1 MVEVKIGDK
10 SYLIVST
17 YNEPSGNGKYV
28 SIGKYFKT
36 KKNGHERKI
45 ITKSIAI
52 PTDKVD
58 WLVKAMKQ
66 LEKEIEQQN
75 KKQTDTKQVS
85 GIDSSTIKMLWE
97 LKETLPARQYE
108 AILKKILKQ

>member
-1 MVEVKIGDK
+1 METKIGEK
-10 SYLIVST
+10 SYLTIST
-17 YNEPSGNGKYV
+17 YHEPSGNGRYIT
-28 SIGKYFKT
+28 IGKYFRA
-36 KKNGHERKI
+36 KKDGKERKI
-45 ITKSIAI
+45 VTKSIAI

-66 LEKEIEQQN
+66 LSKEIEQHN

-97 LKETLPARQYE
+97 LKNSLPKKQYE
-108 AILKKILKQ
+108 QILTKILKQ

>member
-1 MVEVKIGDK
+1 MEVKIGDK
-10 SYLIVST
+10 SYLVVT
-17 YNEPSGNGKYV
+17 VYNEPSGNGKYV

-52 PTDKVD
+52 SLDKVE
-58 WLVKAMKQ
+58 WLVKALRQLKQ
-66 LEKEIEQQN
+66 EIEREN
-75 KKQTDTKQVS
+75 TKQTDTKQVS